1 MWTLISRLHILR
13 KLWRD
18 GRLTWRLFRDPR
30 TPLRSKL
37 ILIGTVL
44 LVISPINW
52 IPNLIPV
59 LGQLEDIALLS
70 LGMEMFLR
78 SVPGGLR
85 AEHEA
90 RLKARLKARLRRP
103 DFAAR
108 CCSAGHDP
116 GRHSD
121 QRAADAGDRDRH
133 AGLAGRASARDL
145 RRRHR

>member
-1 MWTLISRLHILR
+1 MWSLFARAKFLR

-18 GRLTWRLFRDPR
+18 GRLTWRLFRDRR

-59 LGQLEDIALLS
+59 LGQLEDVALLS
-70 LGMEMFLR
+70 MGMELFLR
-78 SVPGGLR
+78 NVPDWLR

-90 RLKARLKARLRRP
+90 RLRLRE
-103 DFAAR
+103 
-108 CCSAGHDP
+108 
-116 GRHSD
+116 
-121 QRAADAGDRDRH
+121 RATAQGAQ
-133 AGLAGRASARDL
+133 AW
-145 RRRHR
+145 

>member
-1 MWTLISRLHILR
+1 MWTLISRVQILR

-18 GRLTWRLFRDPR
+18 GRLTWRLFRDSR

-59 LGQLEDIALLS
+59 IGQLEDVALLS
-70 LGMEMFLR
+70 LGMELFLR
-78 SVPGGLR
+78 SVPAWLR

-90 RLKARLKARLRRP
+90 RLSARQLADHHP
-103 DFAAR
+103 GVPSGQ
-108 CCSAGHDP
+108 SANP
-116 GRHSD
+116 
-121 QRAADAGDRDRH
+121 QRARGW
-133 AGLAGRASARDL
+133 
-145 RRRHR
+145 

>member
-18 GRLTWRLFRDPR
+18 GRLSWRLFRDPR

-44 LVISPINW
+44 LVFSPINW

-59 LGQLEDIALLS
+59 LGQLEDVALLS
-70 LGMEMFLR
+70 LGMELFLR
-78 SVPGGLR
+78 STPAWLR

-90 RLKARLKARLRRP
+90 RLIARRDDDHPPREMA
-103 DFAAR
+103 
-108 CCSAGHDP
+108 P
-116 GRHSD
+116 G
-121 QRAADAGDRDRH
+121 QRS
-133 AGLAGRASARDL
+133 RAW
-145 RRRHR
+145 